1 MRVPGL
7 VDLQVNGYRGVD
19 FSQADLTEN
28 TFTRACREMLESGAT
43 AFLATM
49 ITSADEVYARNL
61 PIMAKVLSKDEFRG
75 QLLGIHLEGPFI
87 STVEGARGVH
97 NPQCVRRPDISY
109 LRHLIDISQRTV
121 KLVTIAAELE
131 GADKLTRF
139 AVENGIAVSLGH
151 QMAGVG
157 DLQKLADAG
166 ARALTHLG
174 NGVPLVVAR
183 HENPI
188 FAGLSVDNLAAMMIT
203 DGNHLPAGIIKT
215 IVRTKGVDNCIVT
228 SDATALSGM
237 PPGEYNNLGIEA
249 ILDKTGRI
257 YNPRTG
263 YLVGSSATMLDC
275 MNHLASLNLVDFD
288 DWMAMAFHNP
298 LRLIGIEPS
307 QLPAGTKVR
316 FDEDQSRFYMQGS

>member
-19 FSQADLTEN
+19 FSQAGLTEN

-49 ITSADEVYARNL
+49 ITSADEVYAHNL
-61 PIMAKVLSKDEFRG
+61 PIMAKVLSKDEFQG

-87 STVEGARGVH
+87 SSVEGARGVH

-109 LRHLIDISQRTV
+109 LQHLIDISQRTV

-203 DGNHLPAGIIKT
+203 DGNHLPAGMIKT

-237 PPGEYNNLGIEA
+237 PPGEYNNLGNKA

-257 YNPRTG
+257 YNPMTG

-307 QLPAGTKVR
+307 QLPTGTKVR
-316 FDEDQSRFYMQGS
+316 FDEDQSRFYM

>member
-1 MRVPGL
+1 MRAPGL

-28 TFTRACREMLESGAT
+28 SFTRACREMLESGAT

-49 ITSADEVYARNL
+49 ITSTDEVYAHNL

-87 STVEGARGVH
+87 SSVEGARGAH
-97 NPQCVRRPDISY
+97 NLQYVKRPDISY
-109 LRHLIDISQRTV
+109 LQHLIDISQRTV

-139 AVENGIAVSLGH
+139 AVGNGIAVSLGH

-188 FAGLSVDNLAAMMIT
+188 FAGLSVDNLSAMMIT

-215 IVRTKGVDNCIVT
+215 IVRTKGMDNCIVT

-237 PPGEYNNLGIEA
+237 PPGEYNNLGIKA

-257 YNPRTG
+257 YNPITG

-275 MNHLASLNLVDFD
+275 MNHLASLNLVDFGD
-288 DWMAMAFHNP
+288 LTAMAFHNP

-307 QLPAGTKVR
+307 QLPAETKVR